1 MGNPA
6 SIPYPKEEIARRA
19 TIMRNSRWVQSRIYS
34 LEDAQARELQRLLE
48 AERDK
53 LSQQIVNAWM
63 NQGKWSATDPM
74 YGTRT
79 EALMQQ
85 ISRELE
91 VIVNQAR
98 STTLEAMTR
107 SYQGSY
113 YGNAWIL
120 DQSARGVVN
129 VPLLPAEAVRAAL
142 LNPYGGMTFLD
153 RFADARDDFVKRIRR
168 AITQSQ
174 IAGDSIPDAIKRL
187 SRVLGVDVRRGGAD
201 VGLRYRL
208 EMIARTEI
216 LRASNMGA
224 MQIYEAN
231 RDVLRGWEFIA
242 TKDERTCKK
251 CGPLDGKKFTF
262 RQNRYQPPLHP
273 NCRCSLLPVLIDEG
287 VSERIAGKRMTYD
300 EWRRRQAI
308 YTQDGQALR

>member
-6 SIPYPKEEIARRA
+6 SIPYPKDEAARRA
-19 TIMRNSRWVQSRIYS
+19 VIMRNSRWVQGRIYS
-34 LEDAQARELQRLLE
+34 LEDAQARELKRLLE
-48 AERDK
+48 IERDK
-53 LSQQIVNAWM
+53 LSQQIVSSWM
-63 NQGKWSATDPM
+63 NQGKWTATDPL

-91 VIVNQAR
+91 VLVNQAR
-98 STTLEAMTR
+98 STTLEAMTKG
-107 SYQGSY
+107 YQGSY

-120 DQSARGVVN
+120 DQAASGVVD
-129 VPLLPAEAVRAAL
+129 VPMLPVEAVRAAL
-142 LNPYGGMTFLD
+142 LNPYGGTTFLD
-153 RFADARDDFVKRIRR
+153 RFADARDDFVKAIRR

-187 SRVLGVDVRRGGAD
+187 SRALGVDVKGIANH
-201 VGLRYRL
+201 GLRYRL

-224 MQIYEAN
+224 MQIYSAN
-231 RDVLRGWEFIA
+231 RDVLKGWEFIA
-242 TKDERTCKK
+242 TKSERTCEK
-251 CGPLDGKKFTF
+251 CGHLDGVRFTF
-262 RQNRYQPPLHP
+262 RQRRYQPPLHP

-287 VSERIAGKRMTYD
+287 VQKSIAGKRITYD
-300 EWRRRQAI
+300 EWRRRNAI
-308 YTQDGQALR
+308 YTQDGQALQ